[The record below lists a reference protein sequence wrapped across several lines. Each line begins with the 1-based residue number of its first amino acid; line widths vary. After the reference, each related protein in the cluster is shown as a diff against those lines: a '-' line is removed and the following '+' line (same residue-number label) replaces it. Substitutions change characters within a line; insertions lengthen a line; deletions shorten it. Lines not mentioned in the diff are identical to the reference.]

1 MAIASRGITNL
12 PFASKVEHWKVALGA
27 WVYDLLQPNTIDI
40 LKTTCTLNTPTR
52 MTTSGQGTP
61 FLSKGSSY
69 PSIRISDKNQHGHN
83 PFPVPRGPVTAPL
96 NFSRPPPPGV
106 PAVNYVEAPPAGE
119 PKRNL
124 PLNPQ
129 PVTIHDIRG
138 RESEFSLD
146 HDGFLAIQPT
156 TSDSNPTNNN
166 NPEEKE
172 EEAEVNFDDETS
184 ITTTPVLLTH
194 VDQTATSVLQRI
206 HRHLPESEASSILSN
221 GTRYRIINVW
231 RTLSPQ
237 GPLEANPP
245 GVLLLVDF
253 PRRRR
258 HPRRAPLPVRLHGQ
272 TAAVAHHPDQKWYY
286 WSGMTPRE
294 RLLLECFDS
303 ESLKAENAQV
313 KGGRTPH
320 SAFEDPRT
328 RADAEGGRVSRF
340 APWFLGPEKE

>member
-1 MAIASRGITNL
+1 MAI
-12 PFASKVEHWKVALGA
+12 
-27 WVYDLLQPNTIDI
+27 
-40 LKTTCTLNTPTR
+40 TP
-52 MTTSGQGTP
+52 S
-61 FLSKGSSY
+61 
-69 PSIRISDKNQHGHN
+69 
-83 PFPVPRGPVTAPL
+83 PVPRGPVTAPL

-146 HDGFLAIQPT
+146 HDGFLAILQPPD
-156 TSDSNPTNNN
+156 SDSNNNN
-166 NPEEKE
+166 NSEENE
-172 EEAEVNFDDETS
+172 EEEVNFDDETS
-184 ITTTPVLLTH
+184 ITTTYYPQITRLLLAHVPGATKTVLFDHTIRRSLPNSPRSPVLLTH

-231 RTLSPQ
+231 RTLNPQ
-237 GPLEANPP
+237 GPLEANP
-245 GVLLLVDF
+245 LAFCSSSTFRDDD
-253 PRRRR
+253 
-258 HPRRAPLPVRLHGQ
+258 AIPVEHRYPSGYTGQ

-286 WSGMTPRE
+286 WSGMTPQE

-303 ESLKAENAQV
+303 ESLKAGNAQV

-328 RADAEGGRVSRF
+328 RADAEGRESIEVRALVF
-340 APWFLGPEKE
+340 GP